1 MHTMALKRSGSL
13 IALFLLSIMSVFLLG
28 SPARATTTGVTVT
41 GSITAPGTPGVY
53 ELRVTG
59 CFVVGDVYPPTS
71 VSGGSLAISDTVV
84 FPGQTIFYTVTG
96 VCAGTSLSVSVV
108 RIGDLSAESGTL
120 RIALLTTTRTLTARF
135 LVVAPGGGGVAGPAA
150 GPTIIVNNSSSSSSS
165 AAASATGAVAAAAP
179 QATVVRVLARTGVD
193 ALPLLAAAAATILL
207 GSVMLSAGRRRERQ
221 AQSLAG

>member
-13 IALFLLSIMSVFLLG
+13 IALFLLLAGSVFLLG
-28 SPARATTTGVTVT
+28 GRAQAQSTGVTVT
-41 GSITAPGTPGVY
+41 GSITAPATPGVY

-59 CFVVGDVYPPTS
+59 CFVVGAVYPPTAG
-71 VSGGSLAISDTVV
+71 SGGSLSIAPTVV
-84 FPGQTIFYTVTG
+84 FPGQTITYTVTG

-108 RIGDLSAESGTL
+108 RIGDLGADAGTL
-120 RIALLTTTRTLTARF
+120 RIAQLTTTRTLTARF
-135 LVVAPGGGGVAGPAA
+135 LVVAQDVHRPVPPAA
-150 GPTIIVNNSSSSSSS
+150 GGPTIIVNNSSSSSSS
-165 AAASATGAVAAAAP
+165 AAASATGAVAAAP

-221 AQSLAG
+221 TESLAG